1 MRAPLAV
8 LAAALLGGCATSYEL
23 SLMPHDR
30 GVIYHGVAE
39 DRGAGEGPI
48 SITIENRTYAG
59 TWVQSTPSRSSAW
72 VGGGWGSWGWH
83 GAAGGLVSMDN
94 PAGVESKA
102 LLTAPDGS
110 GLRCDLRTDQGTG
123 AGMCRDD
130 QGRTYDVQL
139 RPR

>member
-1 MRAPLAV
+1 MRVPLAI
-8 LAAALLGGCATSYEL
+8 LAAAVLGGCATTYQL

-39 DRGAGEGPI
+39 DQGGGEGPI
-48 SITIENRTYAG
+48 SITLADKTYSG
-59 TWVQSTPSRSSAW
+59 TWVQSTPSNSSAW
-72 VGGGWGSWGWH
+72 VSGGWGWWGWH
-83 GAAGGLVSMDN
+83 GAAGGIVSMDN
-94 PAGVESKA
+94 PHGTESKA

-110 GLRCDLRTDQGTG
+110 GLRCDFTTDRGMG

-139 RPR
+139 RPK